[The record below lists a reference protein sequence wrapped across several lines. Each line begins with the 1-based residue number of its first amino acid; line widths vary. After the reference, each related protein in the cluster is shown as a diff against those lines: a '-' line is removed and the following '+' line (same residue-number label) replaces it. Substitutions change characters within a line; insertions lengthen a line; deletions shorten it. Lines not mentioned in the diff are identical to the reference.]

1 MEYGRSLDPTIEH
14 GSSRPGR
21 WLRARRVRIAFWIAV
36 AEGLLVVFHAIS
48 WWLAIAIAL
57 AVVIGWFSYGH
68 RLRSDAARQVGWI
81 AAVSQALVALVPVF
95 VLIVGTLAVILVG
108 FLAVVARGGGRG
120 DRRRERRGVGP
131 VARV

>member
-108 FLAVVARGGGRG
+108 FLAVVALVLLFSSR
-120 DRRRERRGVGP
+120 D
-131 VARV
+131 